1 MAQSDLQRIAADL
14 VAYFEGVTGEIGVLV
29 EIHNA
34 TTRNANLLGVLS
46 HRATGDTRSYVGAAA
61 VELAE
66 ASKAVRRAAE
76 LLEDSSGIALGWA
89 RQAVLDTARTGAGD
103 GATSARGE
111 GAVLP
116 GTEGSGGVGPQPG
129 DRSQNLSAPS
139 SPAAAPQGPAVK
151 PPPQDADGS
160 VRLSTSDPEHQQ
172 WLQKPPGD
180 ATIVVDDTF
189 TYLTD
194 TTGRVITAK
203 ATLVNVDPK
212 HPRSGSSQRKLPDRQ
227 AGDHAGH
234 IFARIFKGPGELV
247 NLVPMVGSEVNL
259 SVYKILENRWKK
271 AIKEDAKTVRVE
283 VRLTYRSAARR
294 PDALFVDYWL
304 DDEKADPT
312 VIHNR
317 PRRRRGTPDGTS

>member
-34 TTRNANLLGVLS
+34 TTRNANLLGILS

-76 LLEDSSGIALGWA
+76 LLEDSSSIALGWA
-89 RQAVLDTARTGAGD
+89 RQAVLDTARTSAGE
-103 GATSARGE
+103 GATSSRGE
-111 GAVLP
+111 SAVLP
-116 GTEGSGGVGPQPG
+116 GTGGSGGEGRQPG
-129 DRSQNLSAPS
+129 DRSPTVSAPS
-139 SPAAAPQGPAVK
+139 SSAAPTQGPAIK
-151 PPPQDADGS
+151 PPPRDADGV

-194 TTGRVITAK
+194 ATGRVTTAK
-203 ATLVNVDPK
+203 ATLRKVDRN
-212 HPRSGSSQRKLPDRQ
+212 HPRSGSSQRNLPDRQ

-247 NLVPMVGSEVNL
+247 NLVPMVGGKVNL
-259 SVYKILENRWKK
+259 SSYKVIENEWKR
-271 AIKEDAKTVRVE
+271 AITDGKEVVVE
-283 VRLTYRSAARR
+283 VRFKYRSETRR
-294 PDALFVDYWL
+294 PDALVVNYTIDQIEKKRRISNQVPRKRGVVDG
-304 DDEKADPT
+304 DT
-312 VIHNR
+312 
-317 PRRRRGTPDGTS
+317 

>member
-14 VAYFEGVTGEIGVLV
+14 VASFEEVTREIGVLV

-46 HRATGDTRSYVGAAA
+46 HRATGNTRSYVGAAA

-76 LLEDSSGIALGWA
+76 LLEDSSTIALGWA
-89 RQAVLDTARTGAGD
+89 RQAVLDTGRTAASAPGPGATGTGNASSAGAGQQPN
-103 GATSARGE
+103 ARPRN
-111 GAVLP
+111 APASLP
-116 GTEGSGGVGPQPG
+116 
-129 DRSQNLSAPS
+129 SAP
-139 SPAAAPQGPAVK
+139 PDQGKADR
-151 PPPQDADGS
+151 PPPRDASGV

-172 WLQKPPGD
+172 WLQKPPSD

-194 TTGRVITAK
+194 ATGRVTTAK
-203 ATLVNVDPK
+203 ATLSAVDRN
-212 HPRSGSSQRKLPDRQ
+212 HPRSGSSQRKLPDRE

-247 NLVPMVGSEVNL
+247 NLVPMVGGRVNL
-259 SVYKILENRWKK
+259 SQYKVIENDWKR
-271 AIKEDAKTVRVE
+271 AISDGKEVE
-283 VRLTYRSAARR
+283 VEIRLKYKSETRR
-294 PDALFVDYWL
+294 PDALVVVYTI
-304 DDEKADPT
+304 DELEKKRRISNQ
-312 VIHNR
+312 V
-317 PRRRRGTPDGTS
+317 PRKRGGSDGDT